1 MMKVDKD
8 KAESIVSEDLK
19 KKYPV
24 MERIEFAHLKFYEEL
39 GEWFILGWLLTQNGE
54 TRVFAYVID
63 ATTGQIKEYKISI
76 GPTIK

>member
-1 MMKVDKD
+1 MVSVDKD

-19 KKYPV
+19 KKYPDTK
-24 MERIEFAHLKFYEEL
+24 RIEFTHLKFYEEL
-39 GEWFILGWLLTQNGE
+39 EEWFILGWLLTQNGE

-63 ATTGQIKEYKISI
+63 ATTGRIKEYKISI